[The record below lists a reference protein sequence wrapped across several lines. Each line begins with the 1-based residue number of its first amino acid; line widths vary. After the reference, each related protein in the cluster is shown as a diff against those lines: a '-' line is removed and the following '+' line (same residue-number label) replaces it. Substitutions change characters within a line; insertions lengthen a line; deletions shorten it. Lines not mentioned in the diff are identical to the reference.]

1 MIKGFGSYVGGFLL
15 LVVRVSA
22 LLSSKNL
29 SVLGK
34 NKNLLVVRNL
44 LKGWKCDVVCLQETK
59 LHNTSSTIVKSLW
72 GQPLCRLDSFGC
84 HSHDWGN

>member
-1 MIKGFGSYVGGFLL
+1 MWGFLL

-22 LLSSKNL
+22 LLSSKNS

-34 NKNLLVVRNL
+34 NKMLLVVRNL

-72 GQPLCRLDSFGC
+72 GSPYVDWIVLDAIRTTGEI
-84 HSHDWGN
+84 DGGKKW